1 MEKAKGEQE
10 HFSLENSLVVEN
22 NCHVARTT
30 QEYALK

>member
-22 NCHVARTT
+22 KRHVAITI
-30 QEYALK
+30 QEYVLK